1 MGTKLRQARVPRG
14 ASGLPRV
21 AIVTSRYNATITDA
35 LREGAVGAYVR
46 AGGRRAGLTHITA
59 PGAFE
64 LPVLSMAAAESGLF
78 EGVLALGCLI
88 KGETSHDRYIAEA
101 VAHGLVGV
109 SLATGIPAAFG
120 VLTVDTPEQARD
132 RAGGRKGNKGAE
144 AMTALLETMEAIAA
158 LGQGREAQRPRAAR
172 PDKARR
178 SR

>member
-1 MGTKLRQARVPRG
+1 MAPAPAKHGTRKRSAGR
-14 ASGLPRV
+14 PRV
-21 AIVTSRYNATITDA
+21 AVVTSRYNASITDA

-46 AGGRRAGLTHITA
+46 AGGRRSDLEHVFA

-78 EGVLALGCLI
+78 SGVLALGCLI
-88 KGETSHDRYIAEA
+88 RGETSHDRYIAEA

-109 SLATGIPAAFG
+109 SLATGIPVAFG

-132 RAGGRKGNKGAE
+132 RAGGRRGNKGAE
-144 AMTALLETMEAIAA
+144 AMSALLETMDAIAA
-158 LGQGREAQRPRAAR
+158 LGEGAPPAPPKAPR